1 MLTTTVA
8 VHNKHTY
15 ANRSVEIKIIFGIY
29 RLINIHVKRA
39 VNVLVVDKMTN

>member
-1 MLTTTVA
+1 MLTTAVA

-15 ANRSVEIKIIFGIY
+15 ANRSVEIKIIFLY

-39 VNVLVVDKMTN
+39 VNVLVVHKMTN